1 METNLNLRMENQSSK
16 SYNLW
21 IIGSAALVAGLLI
34 VAVYALAVQFP
45 IGPDELATFASPP

>member
-21 IIGSAALVAGLLI
+21 IIGSAALVAVLLI